1 MMNAEEKAW
10 YLMDKYIELLLDVG
24 LYRDDVKNNALR
36 CAELTVDEIL
46 NDNPNIYDSDRL
58 NHRYWRE
65 VKEQL
70 SLL

>member
-1 MMNAEEKAW
+1 MNAEEKAW
-10 YLMDKYIELLLDVG
+10 DLMERYINLLLDVG

-36 CAELTVDEIL
+36 CADTAVDEIL

-58 NHRYWRE
+58 NHKYWKE
-65 VKEQL
+65 VKREI

>member
-10 YLMDKYIELLLDVG
+10 DLMERYINLLLDVG

-36 CAELTVDEIL
+36 CADTAVDEIL

-58 NHRYWRE
+58 NHKYWKE
-65 VKEQL
+65 VKREI